1 MLNRF
6 ERCPRFKVLSCA
18 LALGMLGT
26 SLGCSVAAGE
36 SGLEEIQIG
45 TAQLALTG
53 RSGSG
58 TSYRLAHATFAL
70 TGTISDT
77 LSGDDAVLRRDL
89 PAGPYS
95 IELESGWQLESESP
109 DGTETAVPAQ
119 LTSNNPRA
127 FVIREGDITHLSFD
141 FRVAGETLE
150 TGDGRV
156 SVALNVDDTLID
168 DFEADD
174 DFILPVAGR
183 RGGWFAYSD
192 GSHGVMTPA
201 LGQPLLPTP
210 DGPDGDLVLH
220 VSGGGFNDFGAGIGT
235 SLLFTDH
242 LLPYDAAAYAGLR
255 FKYASSGW
263 VRLDLGTTA
272 TTPAPDGSCAA
283 PTETCYDDFGFYLPP
298 SQGFSA
304 VTLQWSD
311 LSQIGFGAPTT
322 FDASQL
328 LTIKFAFPNASGAAP
343 PSSTSFD
350 LRLDDLA
357 FVAADSQPS
366 CGPAGDPC
374 APKVPR

>member
-1 MLNRF
+1 M
-6 ERCPRFKVLSCA
+6 PITTV
-18 LALGMLGT
+18 
-26 SLGCSVAAGE
+26 GCSIAAGE
-36 SGLEEIQIG
+36 SGLEKLQIG

-58 TSYRLAHATFAL
+58 TSYRLAHAKFAL
-70 TGTISDT
+70 TGTLSDT

-89 PAGPYS
+89 PVGSYS
-95 IELESGWQLESESP
+95 IELEPGWQLESESS
-109 DGTETAVPAQ
+109 DGTEAAVPAQ
-119 LTSNNPRA
+119 LTSDNPRA
-127 FVIREGDITHLSFD
+127 FVIRDGVITHLSFD
-141 FRVAGETLE
+141 FRVAGETIE

-192 GSHGVMTPA
+192 GSNGVMTPA

-220 VSGGGFNDFGAGIGT
+220 VFGGGFTDFGAGIGT
-235 SLLFTDH
+235 SLLFTDR
-242 LLPYDAAAYAGLR
+242 LLPYDAAAYAGIR
-255 FKYASSGW
+255 FRYASSSS
-263 VRLDLGTTA
+263 VRLNVGTTA

-283 PTETCYDDFGFYLPP
+283 PTDTCYDDFGFYLPP
-298 SQGFSA
+298 TQGFRD

-311 LSQIGFGAPTT
+311 LSQIGFGTPTT

-328 LTIKFAFPNASGAAP
+328 LTIKFAFLDAYGSP

-357 FVAADSQPS
+357 FVATNSQPA
-366 CGPAGDPC
+366 CDPTEGPCD
-374 APKVPR
+374 PKVPR